1 MKKSLTLIALL
12 LVLSLVITALS
23 LSGCQK
29 PVQQTTVNPPP
40 PPPPEAQ
47 KAVTSTPTPSKPA
60 ESGEGVG
67 KPAPNFTVTD
77 IDAKTHSLGDY
88 GGKILVIDFWATYC
102 KPCVKKLREYES
114 LYQMYKGRDVDFIAL
129 SMDES
134 DEVIKGWR
142 QQNDVNFPLA
152 RLTDEAKQAF
162 FADAALVP
170 IPQMRIVDRKRV
182 IRYSFGPD
190 STTDDVENA
199 LKTLLAEK
207 R

>member
-1 MKKSLTLIALL
+1 MKKSLPLTAMLLTLAAGLTL
-12 LVLSLVITALS
+12 LSLG
-23 LSGCQK
+23 GCQK
-29 PVQQTTVNPPP
+29 PAQQTLVSPQPPQP
-40 PPPPEAQ
+40 PVAQ
-47 KAVTSTPTPSKPA
+47 KADVVPPPSA
-60 ESGEGVG
+60 GAAEGVG
-67 KPAPNFTVTD
+67 KPVPNFTATD
-77 IDAKTHSLGDY
+77 IDGKVHSLGDY

-114 LYQMYKGRDVDFIAL
+114 IYQMYKGRNVDFIAL

-152 RLTDEAKQAF
+152 RLTDDAKKAF

-182 IRYSFGPD
+182 VRYSFGPD
-190 STTDDVENA
+190 STTEDVENA

>member
-12 LVLSLVITALS
+12 LVLSLALTALS

-29 PVQQTTVNPPP
+29 PAQQTVVKPPP
-40 PPPPEAQ
+40 PLLPEAQ
-47 KAVTSTPTPSKPA
+47 KTATSTPKPA
-60 ESGEGVG
+60 ESGENVA
-67 KPAPNFTVTD
+67 KPAPSFTATD
-77 IDAKTHSLGDY
+77 IDGQTHSLGDY

-114 LYQMYKGRDVDFIAL
+114 LYQMYKGRNVNFIAL

-152 RLTDEAKQAF
+152 RLTDQAKSAF
-162 FADAALVP
+162 FGDAALVP

-190 STTDDVENA
+190 STTDDVEAA

>member
-1 MKKSLTLIALL
+1 MRKPLSLIALL
-12 LVLSLVITALS
+12 LGLPLTITILSLG
-23 LSGCQK
+23 GCQK
-29 PVQQTTVNPPP
+29 PVQQTAVSPIP
-40 PPPPEAQ
+40 PPPPEAR
-47 KAVTSTPTPSKPA
+47 KAATSAPTP
-60 ESGEGVG
+60 GEPGEDVG

-77 IDAKTHSLGDY
+77 VDGKTHSLGDY

-114 LYQMYKGRDVDFIAL
+114 IHQMYKSRNVEFIAL

-152 RLTDEAKQAF
+152 RLTDDAKQAF
-162 FADAALVP
+162 FGAAALVP

-199 LKTLLAEK
+199 LKALLAEK